1 MQGKQRSLINAFHS
15 KFSNHQINSVF
26 FEKKPDEDND
36 YPDNKHKDGNPVD
49 TMHVADP
56 ATRGRI
62 RILLFNIQVFSNLT
76 EYSHK
81 ILSVQIY

>member
-1 MQGKQRSLINAFHS
+1 MPFIFKS
-15 KFSNHQINSVF
+15 SNLQINSVF
-26 FEKKPDEDND
+26 PGKKPDEDND

-56 ATRGRI
+56 AARGRI
-62 RILLFNIQVFSNLT
+62 RIFLFNIQVFGNLT

-81 ILSVQIY
+81 ILSVQI